1 MGLSVLSRFFDYL
14 GEIDLDKI
22 LINQIVETDLD
33 IILNLVTMEQ
43 TNAYGN
49 SCRRRLRVVSEN
61 EENEPGSQ
69 SVAKVLLERKQQ
81 SRSLKRLLDQTNEGE
96 VFATPVQLSNGASYP
111 PTAPRKVRKLQT
123 KETAWRQV
131 TAVAIRRGLGF
142 TNNCTD
148 GRSVETEI
156 PYGGDET
163 LPWYADEEEN
173 SRVRGT
179 AEMTRRTVSLLT
191 RKPIEGPQGGP
202 PLKAL

>member
-1 MGLSVLSRFFDYL
+1 MGLSVLNRFFDYL
-14 GEIDLDKI
+14 IEIDLEKI
-22 LINQIVETDLD
+22 LITQIVETDLD

-61 EENEPGSQ
+61 EENEPGTQ

-123 KETAWRQV
+123 KET
-131 TAVAIRRGLGF
+131 
-142 TNNCTD
+142 
-148 GRSVETEI
+148 VET
-156 PYGGDET
+156 GDGSGYPKRT
-163 LPWYADEEEN
+163 GIHQQL
-173 SRVRGT
+173 SRWTFSGNGDSQWWR
-179 AEMTRRTVSLLT
+179 
-191 RKPIEGPQGGP
+191 
-202 PLKAL
+202 